1 MKRDLAELKI
11 PASSAL
17 IPVAKRVA
25 ATLGGQ
31 LGLSLVD
38 LDELSIALTQ
48 ACDSAIAAAGNLDA
62 PADLKLN
69 YFATNRALVVDVDLV
84 THEGHLKAVVAG
96 ADPGAE
102 TELQRLPPAL
112 SPHFDHRLPPRGQPA
127 TGTVPLP
134 HGQRLS
140 TSAAGAPIPG
150 RPGHRA
156 DEDGTRPRA
165 DSR

>member
-11 PASSAL
+11 PASSSF

-48 ACDSAIAAAGNLDA
+48 ACDSAIAAAANLDA

-84 THEGHLKAVVAG
+84 SHDGHLKAAVAG
-96 ADPGAE
+96 PDPEAE
-102 TELQRLPPAL
+102 AELQRLAYEMIRCFVDDFRPEVE
-112 SPHFDHRLPPRGQPA
+112 PR
-127 TGTVPLP
+127 TGHVRFRMVKYLA
-134 HGQRLS
+134 S
-140 TSAAGAPIPG
+140 
-150 RPGHRA
+150 
-156 DEDGTRPRA
+156 
-165 DSR
+165 